1 MSEARPADTI
11 MGKAEIKEYLP
22 HREPFLLVDRIL
34 EMERGQRVVAEKDV
48 LADEPWFEGHFP
60 GNPVLPGV
68 LIIEAMAQTAG
79 VLAFWTEESK
89 GSSVAYFTSINKV
102 RFRKPVVPGETIR
115 LELDLIRRRG
125 NIWRFQGHAYVDGQ
139 LVAEG
144 EVQALMG
151 TSL

>member
-1 MSEARPADTI
+1 MSEVRPVEALL
-11 MGKAEIKEYLP
+11 GKDEIKEYLP

-48 LADEPWFEGHFP
+48 RAEEPWFAGHFP
-60 GNPVLPGV
+60 GNPVMPGV
-68 LIIEAMAQTAG
+68 LIVEAMAQAAG
-79 VLAFWTEESK
+79 WLAFWSEGRK
-89 GSSVAYFTSINKV
+89 GEGAAYFTSINKV

-115 LELDLIRRRG
+115 LELDLLKRRG
-125 NIWRFQGHAYVDGQ
+125 NIWRFQGRATVDGQ

>member
-11 MGKAEIKEYLP
+11 MGKAEIMEYLP

-34 EMERGQRVVAEKDV
+34 EMERGQKVVAEKDV
-48 LADEPWFEGHFP
+48 LADEVWFEGHFP
-60 GNPVLPGV
+60 GNPILPGV
-68 LIIEAMAQTAG
+68 LIIEAMAQAAG
-79 VLAFWTEESK
+79 VLAFWSDDVK
-89 GSSVAYFTSINKV
+89 GLGVAYFTSINKV
-102 RFRKPVVPGETIR
+102 RFRKPVFPGETIR

>member
-1 MSEARPADTI
+1 MSEARPAEI
-11 MGKAEIKEYLP
+11 LMGRAEIKEYLP

-48 LADEPWFEGHFP
+48 LANEPWFEGHFP
-60 GNPVLPGV
+60 GNPILPGV

-79 VLAFWTEESK
+79 VLAFWSDDVK
-89 GSSVAYFTSINKV
+89 GLGVAYFTSINKV

-151 TSL
+151 SSL

>member
-1 MSEARPADTI
+1 MSEARPAETL

-34 EMERGQRVVAEKDV
+34 EMERGQSVIAEKDV

-151 TSL
+151 ASL

>member
-1 MSEARPADTI
+1 MSEVRPAEAV
-11 MGKAEIKEYLP
+11 MGRDEIKEYLP
-22 HREPFLLVDRIL
+22 HREPFLLLDRIL

-48 LADEPWFEGHFP
+48 RAEEPWFAGHFP
-60 GNPVLPGV
+60 GNPVMPGV
-68 LIIEAMAQTAG
+68 LIIEAMAQAAG
-79 VLAFWTEESK
+79 WLAFWSEERK
-89 GSSVAYFTSINKV
+89 GEGAAYFTSINKV

-115 LELDLIRRRG
+115 LELDLLKRRG
-125 NIWRFQGHAYVDGQ
+125 NIWRFQGRATVDGQ

>member
-1 MSEARPADTI
+1 MSEARPVETF

-22 HREPFLLVDRIL
+22 HREPFLFVDRIL
-34 EMERGQRVVAEKDV
+34 EIERGQRVVAEKDV
-48 LADEPWFEGHFP
+48 RSEEPWFEGHFP

-68 LIIEAMAQTAG
+68 LVIEAMAQAAG
-79 VLAFWTEESK
+79 VLAFWTEGVK
-89 GSSVAYFTSINKV
+89 GEGAAYFTSINKV

-115 LELDLIRRRG
+115 LELDLLRRRG
-125 NIWRFQGHAYVDGQ
+125 KIWRFLGRAYVDGQ

-151 TSL
+151 TAL

>member
-11 MGKAEIKEYLP
+11 MGKAEIMEYLP

-34 EMERGQRVVAEKDV
+34 EMERGQKVVAEKDV

-68 LIIEAMAQTAG
+68 LIIEAMAQAAG

-151 TSL
+151 SSL